1 MTPGEV
7 IHFDVPHSSSK
18 KRENI
23 VRLISITK
31 VIAFDII
38 IIYKILP
45 DVEYETIAEPN
56 LIRRMSFEKLIPTS
70 VDLTV
75 NIQDFFRGES

>member
-7 IHFDVPHSSSK
+7 IHFDVPHSSSE

-23 VRLISITK
+23 VRLVYITK

-38 IIYKILP
+38 
-45 DVEYETIAEPN
+45 
-56 LIRRMSFEKLIPTS
+56 LI
-70 VDLTV
+70 
-75 NIQDFFRGES
+75 